1 MSIKFQ
7 VFPNALH
14 NDHKGSKALAL
25 IANNDT
31 DEVVGVLIGD
41 AVYATAYNALF
52 LIKDLDDNIAELGL
66 SSGFKSA
73 VLNAR
78 KAIKFTKSDL
88 QMLVVDNDFV
98 GEIEDE
104 YDFEIEFTM
113 KDIVSLQS

>member
-1 MSIKFQ
+1 MIIK
-7 VFPNALH
+7 VAKHLH
-14 NDHKGSKALAL
+14 LL
-25 IANNDT
+25 T

-88 QMLVVDNDFV
+88 QMLVVDN
-98 GEIEDE
+98 E